1 MKRLL
6 TTLALLIALP
16 LQAATLKIATVAPDG
31 TGWMQEMRKGAKAI
45 ERRTEGRVKFRFY
58 PGGVMGDDKSV
69 LRKIR
74 IGQLHGGVLTGG
86 GASQIHPDA
95 ALYGLPFAFNGY
107 PEVDHVRGAMDGEII
122 DALAKKGFVS
132 FGLTEGGFAYF
143 LSNEPVT
150 TVAELRKRKVWVPD
164 GDRIN
169 RITLEAIGVS
179 PISLP
184 LTDVLTGLQTGLI
197 DTVAT
202 SPIGAIALQWHT
214 RVKYLIDAPTVYLY
228 ATMIVSQRAFKKIK
242 RDDRAVVREVMSGV
256 FERLNQQNRLD
267 NESAREGLMAQGVEI
282 IQPKERAAQ
291 WQPAIDASVEKLL
304 AEGVFEQGAL
314 DRLNRHLEAYRNSG
328 R

>member
-31 TGWMQEMRKGAKAI
+31 TGWMQEMRKGAKEI

-86 GASQIHPDA
+86 GAAQIHPDA

-107 PEVDHVRGAMDGEII
+107 PEVDHVRAAMDREVVKSLGE
-122 DALAKKGFVS
+122 KGFVS

-143 LSNEPVT
+143 LSNEPLT

-164 GDRIN
+164 GDRVN

-214 RVKYLIDAPTVYLY
+214 RVKYLIDAPMVYLY
-228 ATMIVSQRAFKKIK
+228 ATMVVNERTFKRIAKQ
-242 RDDRAVVREVMSGV
+242 DRAVVHEVMSGV
-256 FERLNQQNRLD
+256 FERLNRQNRLD
-267 NESAREGLMAQGVEI
+267 NEGAREGLVAQGIEV
-282 IQPKERAAQ
+282 IQPKERASQ
-291 WQPAIDASVEKLL
+291 WQPAIDAAVAKLL
-304 AEGVFEQGAL
+304 DEGVFTQDAL
-314 DRLNRHLEAYRNSG
+314 DRLNHHLDEYRK
-328 R
+328 